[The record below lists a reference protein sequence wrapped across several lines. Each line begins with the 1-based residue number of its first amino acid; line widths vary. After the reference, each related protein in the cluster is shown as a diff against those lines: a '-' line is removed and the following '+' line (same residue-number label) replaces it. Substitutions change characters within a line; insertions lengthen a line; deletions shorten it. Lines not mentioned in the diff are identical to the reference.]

1 MIKLGVPM
9 ISAHMFC
16 LYYAVLS
23 TITPPV
29 CMAAFSAAGIAEANA
44 MRTGFTSVKLG
55 AIAFIIPF
63 FFVYQPGLLFTGDML
78 EILSVSVTSIIG
90 VIGLTAGL
98 QRFFV
103 TNCNI
108 VESIVLF
115 ASGLCLIYPGSI
127 TDLIGIGGIILIY
140 VIQRVYALRKSVRA

>member
-1 MIKLGVPM
+1 
-9 ISAHMFC
+9 
-16 LYYAVLS
+16 
-23 TITPPV
+23 
-29 CMAAFSAAGIAEANA
+29 MAAFSAAGIAEANA

-63 FFVYQPGLLFTGDML
+63 FFVYQPGLLFTGDIL

-98 QRFFV
+98 QRFLV
-103 TNCNI
+103 TRCNI
-108 VESIVLF
+108 AESFILF

-127 TDLIGIGGIILIY
+127 TDLIGLGGIALIY
-140 VIQRVYALRKSVRA
+140 AVQRFHGARKTVKE